1 MKATRD
7 SYGEALLEL
16 GKENSNIVVLD
27 ADLATA
33 TKTVEFKKAF
43 PERFFDMGI
52 AEQDMIGTAA
62 GLAIGGKI
70 PFASTF
76 AIFASGRA
84 YDQIRNGVCYSKL
97 NVKIAATH
105 AGITVGEDGAS
116 HQALEDI
123 ALMRVIPN
131 LTVFS
136 PCDDTET
143 KWIVREASK
152 LNGPVY
158 IRLTRPKVEEIY
170 APSVNFEFGKAVQH
184 CDGND
189 ATIIATGVTVAESLK
204 AQKELKEKGI
214 NVRVLDV
221 HTIKPLDEET
231 ILRAANESKVIFT
244 VEDHSIIGGLGGAVC
259 ELLSERFLKRVV
271 RIGIRDEFG
280 QSGKWDEL
288 MKYYGIDS
296 ESIARTVEKYCN
308 M

>member
-16 GKENSNIVVLD
+16 GKENPNIVVLD

-33 TKTVEFKKAF
+33 TKTVEFKKNF
-43 PERFFDMGI
+43 SERFFDMGI

-76 AIFASGRA
+76 AVFASGRA

-136 PCDDTET
+136 PCDDIET

-158 IRLTRPKVEEIY
+158 IRLT
-170 APSVNFEFGKAVQH
+170 
-184 CDGND
+184 
-189 ATIIATGVTVAESLK
+189 
-204 AQKELKEKGI
+204 
-214 NVRVLDV
+214 
-221 HTIKPLDEET
+221 
-231 ILRAANESKVIFT
+231 
-244 VEDHSIIGGLGGAVC
+244 
-259 ELLSERFLKRVV
+259 
-271 RIGIRDEFG
+271 
-280 QSGKWDEL
+280 
-288 MKYYGIDS
+288 
-296 ESIARTVEKYCN
+296 
-308 M
+308 

>member
-33 TKTVEFKKAF
+33 TKTVEFKTAF

-97 NVKIAATH
+97 NVKIAASH

-123 ALMRVIPN
+123 ALMRAIPN

-184 CDGND
+184 GEGND

-259 ELLSERFLKRVV
+259 ELLSEKFPKRVI

-296 ESIARTVEKYCN
+296 EGITRTVEKYCN